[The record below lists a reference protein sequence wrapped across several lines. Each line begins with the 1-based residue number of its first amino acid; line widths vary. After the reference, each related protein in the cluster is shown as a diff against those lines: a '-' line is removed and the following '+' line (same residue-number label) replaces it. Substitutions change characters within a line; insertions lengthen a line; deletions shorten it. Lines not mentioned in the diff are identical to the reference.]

1 MYILQCQGGRNV
13 KNLGG
18 EWGQVDFPER
28 INTLGVS
35 YPNWHISTCLGL
47 YLLTTYVLL
56 QKRTRLAMSLASS
69 GAMAIKMT
77 LLSSRVNTQ
86 WVKFWSFLPDQL
98 GSFFVRLSFRIIITF
113 STSQRRV
120 KEKYKGKKLLVIQTK
135 N

>member
-86 WVKFWSFLPDQL
+86 WVKF
-98 GSFFVRLSFRIIITF
+98 
-113 STSQRRV
+113 
-120 KEKYKGKKLLVIQTK
+120 
-135 N
+135 

>member
-113 STSQRRV
+113 STSQRKV